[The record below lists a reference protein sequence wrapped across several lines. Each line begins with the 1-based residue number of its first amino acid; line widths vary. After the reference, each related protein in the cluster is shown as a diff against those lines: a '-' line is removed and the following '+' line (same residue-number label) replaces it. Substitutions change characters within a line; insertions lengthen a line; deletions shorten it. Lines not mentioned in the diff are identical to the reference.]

1 MRQFVSFS
9 PFTGNRVEL
18 SKVENQDDIPKR
30 IAEMPFSSTFQRGVV
45 ILGVVPLVGEGN
57 LRPAINTNRARL
69 DAMISDMEKVF
80 LSPKDES
87 VPFPVFSNKQSPRS
101 NHSSG
106 SSPAC
111 CRRNFST
118 SPRVDP
124 GISTGFY
131 HDTPLHFPP
140 PHRFQP

>member
-30 IAEMPFSSTFQRGVV
+30 IAEMPFSS
-45 ILGVVPLVGEGN
+45 VVPLVGEGN

-69 DAMISDMEKVF
+69 DAMISDMEKMF
-80 LSPKDES
+80 LTPKDES
-87 VPFPVFSNKQSPRS
+87 VPFLVSSNKQSPRS
-101 NHSSG
+101 YHSSG

-111 CRRNFST
+111 WRRNFST

-124 GISTGFY
+124 GISTGF
-131 HDTPLHFPP
+131 DTSPP
-140 PHRFQP
+140 ALKNLIDGKCEMWKGAQKST